1 MTCWPSKAL
10 TQTIARP
17 RGASCELDAVGAPDH
32 RGDNAHEDPFLRS
45 LALAA
50 AVATPVALAAAAGSA
65 SAATAGSAP
74 ATDLPAPHS
83 TVVSTVP

>member
-1 MTCWPSKAL
+1 MITTRAMSAL
-10 TQTIARP
+10 LSAHQWRV
-17 RGASCELDAVGAPDH
+17 ASGTTVNNDFA
-32 RGDNAHEDPFLRS
+32 DPLG
-45 LALAA
+45 A